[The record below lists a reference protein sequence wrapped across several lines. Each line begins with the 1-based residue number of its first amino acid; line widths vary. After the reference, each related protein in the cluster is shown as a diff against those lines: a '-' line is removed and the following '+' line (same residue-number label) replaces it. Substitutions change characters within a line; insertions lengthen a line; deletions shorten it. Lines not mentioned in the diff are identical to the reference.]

1 MSNDQPVVPSLGLV
15 IVHVSDIHFHF
26 KRSVGHLDRDG
37 DIAHQLIL
45 DAPRVAASLG
55 VCHGVWVNGDIAY
68 NGKAEEYTLAKAWLR
83 ELCVGLGCDPLA
95 IWVVPGN
102 HDVERAPP
110 PAARD
115 TLIREIRAAEP
126 ALANDTL
133 RGYLEGE
140 DSNLFFR
147 NMSKYNEFAGS
158 YQCSADASRPAW
170 HHDFPLN
177 DGSTLRLHG
186 VTSTLCSNGL
196 DDNGAN
202 KLALGEFQ
210 LSGLREDPGVVHA
223 VMCHHPPNWLLDAR
237 EVEQQ
242 LNARAKIQMFGHEH
256 EEVHTRINDSLRL
269 VAGAVTPQRE
279 GNWEPRY
286 SILEL
291 TVQGDATNRTLSVR
305 VFSRMWAPTQRQFV
319 SAAGEQPREYVLPL
333 LNWDPPRPP
342 SAHGASLK
350 SDATLVTE
358 HILPSEQNLGP
369 LVLAMR
375 PERILANRFFDL
387 SYSVRLEIAV
397 KLGLC
402 ADQDQGV
409 GDPELTRR
417 FFERARQKRSLGQLW
432 DELSKRLGL
441 PEEPNPFSDPP
452 SQGEH
457 DA

>member
-1 MSNDQPVVPSLGLV
+1 MNHDQPVVPSRGLV

-26 KRSVGHLDRDG
+26 KQNVGHLDRDG

-45 DAPRVAASLG
+45 DAPRIVASLG

-68 NGKAEEYTLAKAWLR
+68 TGKAEEYALAKAWLR
-83 ELCVGLGCDPLA
+83 ELCGGLGCDPLA

-102 HDVERAPP
+102 HDVERAIP
-110 PAARD
+110 PAVRDDLISVIRNRDPAR
-115 TLIREIRAAEP
+115 
-126 ALANDTL
+126 ANDTL

-140 DSNLFFR
+140 DSHLFFR
-147 NMSKYNEFAGS
+147 YMSKYNEFAGS
-158 YQCSADASRPAW
+158 YQCAVDASRPAW
-170 HHDFPLN
+170 QQDFPLN

-186 VTSTLCSNGL
+186 LTSTLCSNNL
-196 DDNGAN
+196 DDVGAH

-210 LSGLREDPGVVHA
+210 LTGLREDPGVVHA

-242 LNARAKIQMFGHEH
+242 LNARARLQMFGHEH

-269 VAGAVTPQRE
+269 VAGAVKPQR
-279 GNWEPRY
+279 GRDWEPRY

-291 TVQGDATNRTLSVR
+291 TVQRDGTNRTLSVR
-305 VFSRMWAPTQRQFV
+305 VFSRTWDPTQRQFV
-319 SAAGEQPREYVLPL
+319 SAAGEQPRVYVLPL
-333 LNWDPPRPP
+333 PNWDPPHPP
-342 SAHGASLK
+342 STLDESLK
-350 SDATLVTE
+350 SDTMPGTE
-358 HILPSEQNLGP
+358 RILPSEENLGP

-402 ADQDQGV
+402 ADEDQGI

-417 FFERARQKRSLGQLW
+417 YFERARHKRSLGQLW
-432 DELSKRLGL
+432 EELSKRLDVA
-441 PEEPNPFSDPP
+441 EEPNPFSDPP
-452 SQGEH
+452 SQGAH